1 MIALN
6 ILKQSAPKNILET
19 TDFISRNLF
28 HLDRNL
34 FSLKDRTSYSKKCH
48 MYLPKQRKKITITV
62 FLSSTEDS
70 FLECL
75 SEFDRQVFSACLTLH
90 ENNLGYVTPQLIAK
104 LLKGQP
110 DAPSVFDRHSSQRS
124 ATSNRRTFKEKILV
138 SLHRLMSTR
147 IAFSVE
153 ELSRFSKYQVSDS
166 YEGLLVPM
174 TTTNTVS
181 VNGTVENVLQFST
194 TPTLYTFAKDL
205 GHFVTYDVTLRD
217 TGHKGSTSLELSN
230 FLLSE
235 IAYSRGTTFKL
246 LWATLYSIFTLSD
259 RRLKLAFRKKI
270 SLLLDFFVGRKILT
284 SYTIDATAI
293 IIHSQKLPAYND
305 SDDIT

>member
-1 MIALN
+1 
-6 ILKQSAPKNILET
+6 
-19 TDFISRNLF
+19 
-28 HLDRNL
+28 
-34 FSLKDRTSYSKKCH
+34 

-110 DAPSVFDRHSSQRS
+110 DAPSVFDRHIRS
-124 ATSNRRTFKEKILV
+124 TTSNRRTLKEKILV

-181 VNGTVENVLQFST
+181 VNGTVENVLQFGT

-217 TGHKGSTSLELSN
+217 TGHKGSASLELSN

-235 IAYSRGTTFKL
+235 IAFSRGTTFKL

>member
-6 ILKQSAPKNILET
+6 IVKQSAPKNILET

-28 HLDRNL
+28 HLDQNL

-110 DAPSVFDRHSSQRS
+110 DAPSVFDRHIRS
-124 ATSNRRTFKEKILV
+124 TTSNRRTLKEKILV

-181 VNGTVENVLQFST
+181 VNGTVENVLQFGT

-217 TGHKGSTSLELSN
+217 TGHKGSASLELSN

-235 IAYSRGTTFKL
+235 IAFSRGTTFKL

-293 IIHSQKLPAYND
+293 IIHSQKLSAYND

>member
-6 ILKQSAPKNILET
+6 IVKQSAPQNIIET
-19 TDFISRNLF
+19 TDFISRKLF
-28 HLDRNL
+28 HLNKNR
-34 FSLKDRTSYSKKCH
+34 FSLKDRSAYSKQCD
-48 MYLPKQRKKITITV
+48 MYLPEQRKKITVTV
-62 FLSSTEDS
+62 YLSSTEDGL
-70 FLECL
+70 LECL

-181 VNGTVENVLQFST
+181 VNGTVENVLQFGT

>member
-110 DAPSVFDRHSSQRS
+110 DAPSVFDRHTRS
-124 ATSNRRTFKEKILV
+124 TTSNRRTLKEKILV

-181 VNGTVENVLQFST
+181 VNGTVENVLQFGT